1 MYIRFTDNGGHVH
14 LSLVTSK
21 TKVSPIKRVT
31 IPRLE
36 LCGALLLSN
45 LLCHVQ
51 EVLSIP
57 LSSIFGWTDS
67 TIVLHW
73 MSGDPRRLKTYVGNR
88 ISSIVDRV
96 PPGQWKHVR
105 GTENPADCASRG
117 LFPQELKDHP
127 LWWSGPPW
135 LKLPPDKWPV
145 QPSCFP
151 CEVDDEETKSVSSH
165 VVVIHHPP
173 IISYHRT
180 SSFSHLKRVTAWVLR
195 FVLACRRKQQATSH
209 LTVEELASAERYWLS
224 MMQQE
229 KFSREIRE
237 LKSEKAVA
245 STSPLLTLRPFLDS
259 QGLLRVGGRRQLSK
273 VSPSQIHPVILHKKH
288 PLTKLIVRAE
298 HIRLLHA
305 GPTLVMSSLHQRY
318 HVIGGRQLI
327 RMVCR
332 ECVTCRR
339 VSAKPVP
346 QLLGQLPPERVTPGP
361 IFSKVGVDYAGPINI
376 KYGHVRRPVVVKAY
390 ICVFVSLTVK
400 AVHLEIV
407 SDLTTDAFLATFR
420 RFIARRGKPTLIWS
434 DNGSNFVGADR
445 EIKTLFKFLN
455 QQKTESVVSEFCSAN
470 GI

>member
-1 MYIRFTDNGGHVH
+1 M
-14 LSLVTSK
+14 
-21 TKVSPIKRVT
+21 
-31 IPRLE
+31 
-36 LCGALLLSN
+36 
-45 LLCHVQ
+45 
-51 EVLSIP
+51 
-57 LSSIFGWTDS
+57 
-67 TIVLHW
+67 
-73 MSGDPRRLKTYVGNR
+73 
-88 ISSIVDRV
+88 
-96 PPGQWKHVR
+96 
-105 GTENPADCASRG
+105 
-117 LFPQELKDHP
+117 
-127 LWWSGPPW
+127 
-135 LKLPPDKWPV
+135 
-145 QPSCFP
+145 
-151 CEVDDEETKSVSSH
+151 SSH

-229 KFSREIRE
+229 RFSREIRE

-245 STSPLLTLRPFLDS
+245 STSPLLTLRPILDS
-259 QGLLRVGGRRQLSK
+259 QGLLRVGGRRPLSK

-288 PLTKLIVRAE
+288 PLIKLIVRAE
-298 HIRLLHA
+298 HVRLLHA

-318 HVIGGRQLI
+318 HIIGGRQLI

-376 KYGHVRRPVVVKAY
+376 KYGNVRRPVVVKAY

-434 DNGSNFVGADR
+434 DTGSNFVGADR
-445 EIKTLFKFLN
+445 EMKTLF
-455 QQKTESVVSEFCSAN
+455 QVSQPAEDRI
-470 GI
+470 GGV